1 MTVEFVFFFRVRFDD
16 WIEMSNGFVSVK
28 IERLKILE
36 MLPLM
41 NAETIKLD
49 QISSCWSQISTVSTD
64 TARNKKQNEKN
75 DNRAIRLNH
84 SEKNKLTR
92 NAQWIAFSWK
102 TSDLI

>member
-16 WIEMSNGFVSVK
+16 WMEMSNGFVSVK

-41 NAETIKLD
+41 NAEDIKLD

-64 TARNKKQNEKN
+64 IGPVIRNK
-75 DNRAIRLNH
+75 
-84 SEKNKLTR
+84 TR
-92 NAQWIAFSWK
+92 KTTTAQSG
-102 TSDLI
+102 